1 MPSGRGTSTF
11 DPKRTWRQARE
22 FQQRSCKSLH
32 VDLESTIPPRILTRV
47 CTMVEWQEGLQ
58 QKGIY
63 YEGIIDGSRL
73 DSVLELHRRSTV
85 STFGTRRSSR
95 VSATVQAE
103 KQTNNENVRV

>member
-1 MPSGRGTSTF
+1 
-11 DPKRTWRQARE
+11 
-22 FQQRSCKSLH
+22 
-32 VDLESTIPPRILTRV
+32 
-47 CTMVEWQEGLQ
+47 MVEWQEGLQ